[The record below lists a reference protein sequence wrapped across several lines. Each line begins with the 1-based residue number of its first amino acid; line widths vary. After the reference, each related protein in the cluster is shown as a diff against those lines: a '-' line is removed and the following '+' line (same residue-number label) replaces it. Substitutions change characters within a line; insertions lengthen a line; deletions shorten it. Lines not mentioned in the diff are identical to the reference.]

1 MSISDKTRKILWG
14 RSGNRCAICKKE
26 IVIDATAQDDE
37 SVVADECHIIS
48 SRPTGPRYSP
58 SFPSEKLDSYDNVML
73 LCRTHHKMVDD
84 QVATFTTDILRQMK
98 ANHEVW
104 VSQKLAEEQ
113 KAQPVRFRRVKQNI
127 PDFLFRLT
135 TGKEVLDTVSNA
147 MAYAFDHDEL
157 NSQEEVD
164 LIGGFLQSAQDWG
177 EFCEDLEAGGRVQ
190 TAYEL
195 SQSLQAVEEAGFFV
209 FGGREVQLI
218 EGGASKGPSNWPVA
232 IMRVLRKD
240 NTSIMHVNL
249 DEMNKIDAQQRFAV
263 RHATTREN
271 HRQSP

>member
-1 MSISDKTRKILWG
+1 MSIGDKTRKVLWG

-26 IVIDATAQDDE
+26 LVIDATTQDNE

-48 SRPTGPRYSP
+48 SRPTGPRHDP
-58 SFPSEKLDSYDNVML
+58 SFPCEKLDSYDNLIL

-84 QVATFTTDILRQMK
+84 QLATFTTDILRQMK

-104 VSQKLAEEQ
+104 VSQKLTEEQ
-113 KAQPVRFRRVKQNI
+113 KALPVRFRRVKQNI

-135 TGKEVLDTVSNA
+135 TGKEVLDTVSNT
-147 MAYAFDHDEL
+147 MAYAFDNDEP

-164 LIGGFLQSAQDWG
+164 LIGNFLQLAQDWG
-177 EFCEDLEAGGRVQ
+177 DLCDDLETGGRIQ

-195 SQSLQAVEEAGFFV
+195 SQSLQAVEGAGFFV

-218 EGGASKGPSNWPVA
+218 EGGVLGRASDWPIA
-232 IMRVLRKD
+232 IIRVLRKD
-240 NTSIMHVNL
+240 NPSIMHLNL
-249 DEMNKIDAQQRFAV
+249 DDMDEVGA
-263 RHATTREN
+263 
-271 HRQSP
+271 

>member
-1 MSISDKTRKILWG
+1 
-14 RSGNRCAICKKE
+14 
-26 IVIDATAQDDE
+26 
-37 SVVADECHIIS
+37 
-48 SRPTGPRYSP
+48 
-58 SFPSEKLDSYDNVML
+58 ML

-190 TAYEL
+190 TA
-195 SQSLQAVEEAGFFV
+195 
-209 FGGREVQLI
+209 
-218 EGGASKGPSNWPVA
+218 
-232 IMRVLRKD
+232 
-240 NTSIMHVNL
+240 
-249 DEMNKIDAQQRFAV
+249 
-263 RHATTREN
+263 
-271 HRQSP
+271 